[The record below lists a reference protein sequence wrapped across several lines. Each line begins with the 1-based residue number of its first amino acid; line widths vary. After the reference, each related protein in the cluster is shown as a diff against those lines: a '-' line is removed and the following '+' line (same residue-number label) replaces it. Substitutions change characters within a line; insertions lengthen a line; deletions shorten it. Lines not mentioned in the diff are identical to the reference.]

1 MSSSDNYMSKN
12 KLIASH
18 LHPQLTGLGGVGAG
32 GVSKL
37 HNHTHQ
43 HAHLHSHLGSTANA
57 YLSPFGTSQHSMHAL
72 QQAGHQNPLP
82 ILPPSLGTNGGV
94 TATTLTD
101 VERFSE
107 YSQRTSRG
115 SSSYKSSPPGSSGGG
130 GLVVASNSA
139 GHHHFS
145 NF

>member
-1 MSSSDNYMSKN
+1 MSSSDNYMSNK
-12 KLIASH
+12 KLIVSH
-18 LHPQLTGLGGVGAG
+18 LHPQLTGLGGG
-32 GVSKL
+32 GGKL

-43 HAHLHSHLGSTANA
+43 HAHLHSHLGSATNS
-57 YLSPFGTSQHSMHAL
+57 YLSPFGATHTLHAH
-72 QQAGHQNPLP
+72 QQTGQAIPPP

-130 GLVVASNSA
+130 GGSAGGLVVAATSA
-139 GHHHFS
+139 AHHHFS